1 MLTLFRL
8 AWKGDARCG
17 EMLGR
22 YQHFTEQER
31 AYAAVCPVL
40 AEADMRT
47 QQVRSWFAH
56 NGDPAATIAK
66 RFSAV
71 A

>member
-47 QQVRSWFAH
+47 QQVRS
-56 NGDPAATIAK
+56 
-66 RFSAV
+66 
-71 A
+71 